1 MELSEMLAIKPSEYL
16 TNGFYDDKGEYR
28 ENLNGLYSLSM
39 AYRIRQEGLQPEN
52 VEKVVGHLEEIAEKY
67 VDDAVEN
74 PQLPVDSAS
83 LDQLKKLR
91 DNRSVT
97 DSAALGELLAAAQP
111 QISNWK
117 DYSAL
122 VIHLERITAQLAL
135 LENLPA
141 GNVTES

>member
-1 MELSEMLAIKPSEYL
+1 MELSEMLSIKPSEYL
-16 TNGFYDDKGEYR
+16 TNGFYDDNGEYR
-28 ENLNGLYSLSM
+28 ENLNGLFSLSM
-39 AYRIRQEGLQPEN
+39 AYRIREEGLQPEN

-74 PQLPVDSAS
+74 PQLPVDSKS
-83 LDQLKKLR
+83 LQLLKNLR

-122 VIHLERITAQLAL
+122 VLHLERITAQLAL

>member
-16 TNGFYDDKGEYR
+16 TQGFYDEQGEYR

-39 AYRIRQEGLQPEN
+39 AYRIREEGLQPEN
-52 VEKVVGHLEEIAEKY
+52 VETVVGQLEEIAEKY
-67 VDDAVEN
+67 VDEAVEN
-74 PQLPVDSAS
+74 PELPVDSGS
-83 LDQLKKLR
+83 LEQLKKLR
-91 DNRSVT
+91 DDRSVT
-97 DSAALGELLAAAQP
+97 DSAALGELMAAAQP

-122 VIHLERITAQLAL
+122 VLHLERIIAQLAL

>member
-16 TNGFYDDKGEYR
+16 TNGFYDDQGEYR

-39 AYRIRQEGLQPEN
+39 AYRIREEGLQPEN
-52 VEKVVGHLEEIAEKY
+52 VETVVGQLEEIAEKY
-67 VDDAVEN
+67 VDEAVEN
-74 PQLPVDSAS
+74 PELPVDSKS
-83 LDQLKKLR
+83 LEQLKNLS

-97 DSAALGELLAAAQP
+97 DSAALGELMAAAQP

-122 VIHLERITAQLAL
+122 VLHLERIIAQLAL